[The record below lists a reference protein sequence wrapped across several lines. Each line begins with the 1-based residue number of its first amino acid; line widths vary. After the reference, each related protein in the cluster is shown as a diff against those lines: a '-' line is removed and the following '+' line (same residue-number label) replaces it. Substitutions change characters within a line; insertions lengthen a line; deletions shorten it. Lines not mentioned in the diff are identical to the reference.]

1 MLRSMTGFGSASS
14 TQGGMTVGVEIR
26 SVNNRHRKC
35 LVRLP
40 EEFLPLEGPLE
51 QTVAKHFHRGS
62 LTVSVRV
69 QEATGEQ
76 AGRIDETAFQSYLN
90 QLLAMPGVDHSATK
104 IDLAGILNLPGVI
117 IFDEE
122 QRLERVSAL
131 ACQAAEAA
139 CEQLQ
144 NMRETEGEALEQDLS
159 AQCGVIEERLQTIRD
174 ALPSISKLHEDRML
188 QRMREMMESLNVAD
202 DPRDLV
208 REVAFFAERS
218 DISEEITRMDAHV
231 LQFRDLLTGNEP
243 IGRTLDFLTQEML
256 RETNTIGSKVQQ
268 VDISRAI
275 VEIKSAVDRLKEQ
288 VQNVE

>member
-1 MLRSMTGFGSASS
+1 MTGFGSASS

-69 QEATGEQ
+69 QEAAGEQ
-76 AGRIDETAFQSYLN
+76 AGRIDEATFQSYLN

-131 ACQAAEAA
+131 ARQAAEAA

-159 AQCGVIEERLQTIRD
+159 TQCSVIEERLQTIRD

-218 DISEEITRMDAHV
+218 DISEEITRMDAHL